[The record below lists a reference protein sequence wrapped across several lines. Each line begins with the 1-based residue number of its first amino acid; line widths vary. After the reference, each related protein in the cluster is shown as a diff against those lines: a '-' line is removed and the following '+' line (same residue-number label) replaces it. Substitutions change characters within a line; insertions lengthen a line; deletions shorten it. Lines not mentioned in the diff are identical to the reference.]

1 MVSQNYYIFLFYFNA
16 TVVKYPFDSIGNRRS
31 DGDSKSISEDGDIN
45 MNAETSPGHQ
55 MNQSGFFI
63 KSLN

>member
-1 MVSQNYYIFLFYFNA
+1 MVSQKNSMFLFYFNTIA
-16 TVVKYPFDSIGNRRS
+16 NYLFDSIGNRRS

-55 MNQSGFFI
+55 MNQSGFFY
-63 KSLN
+63 